1 MVKLCTGCGD
11 NHAPGQCPPDTV
23 ERAKNLVKVMK
34 LINKLSPE
42 DRADL
47 EIELTGAS
55 RQAVAV
61 VKAIRKQYGRIGWM
75 DFGDFIDIAE
85 DTLVRQVDEA
95 LKSVK

>member
-1 MVKLCTGCGD
+1 MLKLCTGCGD
-11 NHAPGQCPPDTV
+11 NHVPGNCPPDTV
-23 ERAKNLVKVMK
+23 ERAKTLVKVMK

-61 VKAIRKQYGRIGWM
+61 VKAIRKQYGQIGWL
-75 DFGDFIDIAE
+75 DFGDFMPIEE
-85 DTLVRQVDEA
+85 DSLVRLVDGA
-95 LKSVK
+95 LKVKE